1 MSKFWGQHLIVDAS
15 GADFNMITDRENHAL
30 FLKQLVK
37 DIDMVAYGEPLI
49 EHFATH
55 DPDKAGY
62 SIVQLIETSNITAHF
77 VDKDGSVYLDVFS
90 CKPFNINLVIDCMIQ
105 YYGIQDWSI
114 RNLGR
119 SANRL
124 LPRNISIGKE

>member
-1 MSKFWGQHLIVDAS
+1 MSEFWGQHVIIDAS
-15 GADFNMITDRENHAL
+15 GADISKITDRNNHAL
-30 FLKQLVK
+30 FLKKLVK

-62 SIVQLIETSNITAHF
+62 SIVQLIETSNITGHF

-90 CKPFNINLVIDCMIQ
+90 CKPFDSYTVILCMIQ
-105 YYGIQDWSI
+105 HYEIKNWSI
-114 RNLGR
+114 INLRR
-119 SANRL
+119 SADKL
-124 LPRNISIGKE
+124 LPQNVSIGM